1 MKNLNLEHN
10 QYGNGQRLLLQEK
23 VLSGGLKIP
32 KAVEYDD
39 IDNAMIEFFDAAI
52 DLNDDNGQ
60 KVPIFKL
67 LSNQRFSEYSQMW
80 ERTDKDGNPFLNF
93 KTITRETNPKWG
105 TIHASMANI
114 PGDNRFTIKMVLNV
128 MK

>member
-67 LSNQRFSEYSQMW
+67 LSNV
-80 ERTDKDGNPFLNF
+80 LV
-93 KTITRETNPKWG
+93 
-105 TIHASMANI
+105 NI
-114 PGDNRFTIKMVLNV
+114 PKCGNVLIKMVTHF
-128 MK
+128 